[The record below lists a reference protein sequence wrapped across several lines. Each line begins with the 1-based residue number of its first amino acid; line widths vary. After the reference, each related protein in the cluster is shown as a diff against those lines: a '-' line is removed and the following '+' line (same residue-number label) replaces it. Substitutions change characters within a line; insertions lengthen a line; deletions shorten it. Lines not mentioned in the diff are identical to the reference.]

1 MNLFLARR
9 SRPFGLAL
17 ASSVAGA
24 LLLVWVAACG
34 DGPAGPAPQPPP
46 AQPPPPPPPNRAPV
60 ATAAIPSDTLSAGDS
75 LLVDLSA
82 HFRDP
87 DGDAL
92 TFAAATSDAAVA
104 TVSVSGDT
112 AMVAAIAAGTATVTA
127 TATDPGALRA
137 AQSFA
142 VTVEAEVERVVVTP
156 DSATLTAIGDTVR
169 LTADAFDEAG
179 RAVTGAAIAWS
190 SGDAAVAVVDTAGL
204 VTANGPGRTTIFA
217 SAAGPA
223 GDVVGEA
230 IVSVTPSAHSVTV
243 SPSDAALAVGD
254 TLRLRATVTDRNGHD
269 VEGAEVTWTSN
280 SPAVAEVRA
289 TGTPGVGLVSAI
301 SDGSATITA
310 TAGEARGT
318 ARITVSGSPD
328 RRVLAALYAATGG
341 PNWKRRA
348 NWLTDAPLDEWQGLE
363 VDAEGRVTQLIL
375 YENNLRGPIPPA
387 LAELTQLTKLDL
399 SRNTLTGPIPP
410 ELGSLVHVEHLDI
423 SRNRQLTGSIP
434 PELGL
439 LTNLK
444 YLRLGS
450 NRLTG
455 EIPPEL
461 GSLPRL
467 VELRFNFNGL
477 TGTIPPELGSLASLE
492 NLAVAYNGFSG
503 PVPPELGDLTR
514 LRSLALGYNNFTG
527 VIPREVTELRRLVGL
542 SFGGNDGLCAPG
554 TPAFATWLRSVET
567 VEGPFCN
574 AADRAALASLYEATD
589 GPDWT
594 NAGGWLG
601 DAAVDEWWGVTADSL
616 GRVVE
621 LDLADNNLS
630 GRVHPALAA
639 LHRVTALRI
648 GGNPL
653 TGPLP
658 LSLARL
664 PLRELDY
671 SDTEVCAPADA
682 SFRDWLNNIPSH
694 RGTGVACD
702 GLSDREILVSFYH
715 ATGGPGWTRSD
726 NWLTDAPLGE
736 WHGIG
741 VDDEGRVT
749 ELALAYNNLTGSI
762 PPEVGALERLR
773 ALFLS
778 GGNLTGP
785 IPPEL
790 GDLAELHL
798 LHVIKNDLEG
808 RIPPEL
814 GRLSRLEILGLSE
827 NRLEGGIPP
836 ELGALERMRS
846 LYLDEN
852 DLTGPI
858 PPELGKMARLLRLYL
873 WDNRLEGPIPSSLGG
888 LAELEELR
896 LQEND
901 LSGSIPPELGG
912 LGALE
917 QLMLFENDLSGP
929 LPPELGNL
937 RALTHLGVF
946 GNAGLAGPLPANL
959 TRLRRLREFYAGGTD
974 LCVPTDAEFRL
985 WLRKI
990 PASRV
995 ASCEGEA
1002 MAYLVQAAQSPEFPV
1017 PLVAGRDALLRVFV
1031 TAARSAEAEMPPVH
1045 ATFYV
1050 DGGEVYAANIPGRG
1064 QPIPTEID
1072 ESSLSMSANA
1082 RIPGHVLQPG
1092 LEMVIEV
1099 DPGGT
1104 LDPSLGVRRR
1114 IPETGRLAPEVR
1126 TLPVLDLTLIPFLWT
1141 QDPDSTT
1148 IDDVR
1153 AMAADPRRVLW
1164 PVGTLLPVGELAV
1177 TAHEPVWSS
1186 TNYGALAAGGDRG
1199 DPGVGRGDGLLH
1211 GDAGGGAHRS
1221 PGDRGVARPVELV
1234 RHRTPDHGSRAGPQP
1249 GSGTRAVR
1257 GCRRSRSRLPRAGWV
1272 HRRVGVRLPGRGA
1285 RRPRLHAGHH
1295 VLLRP
1300 LLDQRL
1306 PLHERAA
1313 LPLGGGGGV
1322 GGVGGRAAGPR
1333 PGPHPGEGAVRVGR
1347 RGGGWPAVPGAGV
1360 RRRCPTRGARRGRRL
1375 PAGGRGRGGAAPVLA
1390 EFRHAGDGRRRRE
1403 FGVCARASGGARMGG
1418 CAGPHHAHRP
1428 RRIDDAGRRDRPAD
1442 RDPARSGQRAGAR
1455 DPPRPAG
1462 VRARAGV
1469 GNRGRGGDASRH
1481 RWLERA
1487 LQPRS
1492 PGPGGVAPIGGGRSR
1507 GNVCGP
1513 SWGHERLH

>member
-9 SRPFGLAL
+9 SRPIGLAL

-280 SPAVAEVRA
+280 SPAVASVRP
-289 TGTPGVGLVSAI
+289 TGTPGIGLVSAI
-301 SDGSATITA
+301 SDGSATVTA
-310 TAGEARGT
+310 TVGEARGT
-318 ARITVSGSPD
+318 ARITVSSSPD
-328 RRVLAALYAATGG
+328 RRVLAALYAATDG

-348 NWLTDAPLDEWQGLE
+348 NWMTDAPLDEWQGLE

-375 YENNLRGPIPPA
+375 YENNLRGPIPAA

-410 ELGSLVHVEHLDI
+410 ELGSLVHIEHLDI

-467 VELRFNFNGL
+467 VELRVNFNGL

-492 NLAVAYNGFSG
+492 DLSAAYNALSG
-503 PVPPELGDLTR
+503 RVPRELGDLTR
-514 LRSLALGYNNFTG
+514 LRHLGLQYNNFTG
-527 VIPREVTELRRLVGL
+527 VIPREFTEWRRLVSIG
-542 SFGGNDGLCAPG
+542 FAGNDGLCAPG
-554 TPAFATWLRSVET
+554 TPAFVTWLRSVQT
-567 VEGPFCN
+567 VGGPFCN
-574 AADRAALASLYEATD
+574 AADRAALALLHEATG

-594 NAGGWLG
+594 NADGWLG

-682 SFRDWLNNIPSH
+682 SFREWLNNIPSH
-694 RGTGVACD
+694 RGTGVACG
-702 GLSDREILVSFYH
+702 GLSDRDILVSFYH

-741 VDDEGRVT
+741 VDGDGRVT
-749 ELALAYNNLTGSI
+749 EMSLAYNNLTGSI

-773 ALFLS
+773 TLFLS

-785 IPPEL
+785 IPPQL
-790 GDLAELHL
+790 GDLAELQL

-808 RIPPEL
+808 RIPPAL

-836 ELGALERMRS
+836 ELGALERMRG
-846 LYLDEN
+846 LYLNEN

-858 PPELGKMARLLRLYL
+858 PPELGNMTRLLRFHL
-873 WDNRLEGPIPSSLGG
+873 WDNRLSGPIPSSLGD

-896 LQEND
+896 LGEND
-901 LSGSIPPELGG
+901 LTGSIPPELGR

-917 QLMLFENDLSGP
+917 RLMLFENDLSGP

-937 RALTHLGVF
+937 RGLTHLSVF

-974 LCVPTDAEFRL
+974 LCVPTDAEFRF

-995 ASCEGEA
+995 ASCAGEA
-1002 MAYLVQAAQSPEFPV
+1002 MAYLVQAAQSPAFPV

-1031 TAARSAEAEMPPVH
+1031 TAARSAEVEMPPVR

-1064 QPIPTEID
+1064 RAIPTEVD

-1099 DPGGT
+1099 DPDGT

-1153 AMAADPRRVLW
+1153 AMAADPGRALW
-1164 PVGTLLPVGELAV
+1164 PVGTLLPVGELTV

-1186 TNYGALAAGGDRG
+1186 TNYGPSLLEETEAIRVLEGGTGYYMGTLAEVPIGLRGIAQWRGRSSWSVTEPRTMAHELGHNLGLAHAPCGGAGGPDPAFPEPDGSIGVWGYDGRAGGRVVHASTRDIMSYCDPHWISDYHFTNALRYRLEAAAASAGSAAARPAPGPAPTPARALFVWGGVEAAGRPFLEPAFVVDVPPVVPAEGGDY
-1199 DPGVGRGDGLLH
+1199 
-1211 GDAGGGAHRS
+1211 
-1221 PGDRGVARPVELV
+1221 
-1234 RHRTPDHGSRAGPQP
+1234 
-1249 GSGTRAVR
+1249 
-1257 GCRRSRSRLPRAGWV
+1257 RL
-1272 HRRVGVRLPGRGA
+1272 
-1285 RRPRLHAGHH
+1285 
-1295 VLLRP
+1295 
-1300 LLDQRL
+1300 
-1306 PLHERAA
+1306 
-1313 LPLGGGGGV
+1313 
-1322 GGVGGRAAGPR
+1322 
-1333 PGPHPGEGAVRVGR
+1333 EGAD
-1347 RGGGWPAVPGAGV
+1347 AE
-1360 RRRCPTRGARRGRRL
+1360 GRRL
-1375 PAGGRGRGGAAPVLA
+1375 FSLSFDMPEMADGDGSSGFALALPAAPGWAGALA
-1390 EFRHAGDGRRRRE
+1390 RITLTGPGGSATLDG
-1403 FGVCARASGGARMGG
+1403 ASDQ
-1418 CAGPHHAHRP
+1418 PTV
-1428 RRIDDAGRRDRPAD
+1428 IL
-1442 RDPARSGQRAGAR
+1442 RDPASGRVRGILR
-1455 DPPRPAG
+1455 DLPAS
-1462 VRARAGV
+1462 ARAQ
-1469 GNRGRGGDASRH
+1469 ASATAAVAAT
-1481 RWLERA
+1481 L
-1487 LQPRS
+1487 
-1492 PGPGGVAPIGGGRSR
+1492 PGIDGLNVLFSR
-1507 GNVCGP
+1507 GLP
-1513 SWGHERLH
+1513 APAAWRR